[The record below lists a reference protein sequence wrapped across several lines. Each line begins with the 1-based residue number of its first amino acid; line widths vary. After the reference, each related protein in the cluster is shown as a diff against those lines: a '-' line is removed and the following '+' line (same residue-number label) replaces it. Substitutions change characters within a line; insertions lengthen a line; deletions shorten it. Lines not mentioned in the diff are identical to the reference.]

1 MIPMIQNTQ
10 IHDPSAA
17 ARGAEA
23 FRNYGRKHG
32 YSKPGLA
39 TAAILAAMGSS
50 RSVPEMGEL
59 EVGAVGGQPKAWD
72 PSNCGAGT
80 GRPWEPSADSGQPCT
95 VKPPRCDCHV
105 IGGNT
110 LTTAGLGTATQAAR
124 FGDVTIDSGDASAFV
139 PYYIFVAAFQV
150 GGAAPTTTIQGNPL
164 MVLLTNSKSGQNP
177 NMRRASDDDPRF
189 GVAALVYGQDKEL
202 ECVDWRKFSSTN
214 NQQIRM
220 RFFNTNSVTVH
231 VFVDLWGIPLA

>member
-1 MIPMIQNTQ
+1 MINGHIQ
-10 IHDPSAA
+10 IDPTAA

-23 FRNYGRKHG
+23 FRAFGKQRGLHT
-32 YSKPGLA
+32 PGIA
-39 TAAILAAMGSS
+39 TFSALAALDA
-50 RSVPEMGEL
+50 MGEKPDGL
-59 EVGAVGGQPKAWD
+59 DVEGLLVGARTPPPAWRD
-72 PSNCGAGT
+72 SGCGAGT
-80 GRPWEPSADSGQPCT
+80 GRPTTWVDPQPCD

-110 LTTAGLGTATQAAR
+110 LNTAGIGTASQALR
-124 FGDVTIDSGDASAFV
+124 FGNVQLDSGDAPAFV
-139 PYYIFVAAFQV
+139 PYYIFVTAFQV
-150 GGAAPTTTIQGNPL
+150 GGGAPTTTIQGNPL

-214 NQQIRM
+214 NQQIIL

-231 VFVDLWGIPLA
+231 VFVDLWGIPVS

>member
-1 MIPMIQNTQ
+1 MFTDTNT
-10 IHDPSAA
+10 IIDASAA
-17 ARGAEA
+17 RRGAEA
-23 FRNYGRKHG
+23 FAHHGRNRGMG
-32 YSKPGLA
+32 AGIA
-39 TAAILAAMGSS
+39 TAAVLAMLGADLGRDGKPNMGA
-50 RSVPEMGEL
+50 L
-59 EVGAVGGQPKAWD
+59 QVGGSERPRDWEA
-72 PSNCGAGT
+72 SNCAAGT
-80 GRPWEPSADSGQPCT
+80 GRPHTWDDQDEPCS

-105 IGGNT
+105 LGSNT

-124 FGDVTIDSGDASAFV
+124 FGPVTIDSGDASAFV
-139 PYYIFVAAFQV
+139 PYYIFVCAFQV

-214 NQQIRM
+214 NQQMVM
-220 RFFNTNSVTVH
+220 RFFNTNSVSVH
-231 VFVDLWGIPLA
+231 VFVDLWGVPVS